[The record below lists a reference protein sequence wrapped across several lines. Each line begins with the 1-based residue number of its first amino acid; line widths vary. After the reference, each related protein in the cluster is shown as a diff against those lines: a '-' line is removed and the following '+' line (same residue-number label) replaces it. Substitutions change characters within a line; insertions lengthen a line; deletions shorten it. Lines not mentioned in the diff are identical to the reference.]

1 MRGRAL
7 TPPWV
12 TPPAP
17 FPALHSDKS
26 LVLCSAPSYSSAHC
40 LPVSASAP
48 ILSSLARLFV
58 QQMLMEHLLDG
69 RHGSKSGVTKEVSQL
84 EHPPSALGLG
94 WEPSPSLLL
103 PWCPELEHPPSA
115 LGLGWEPSPSLLLP
129 WCPVHAASRQ
139 GSDLANCR
147 DAAWWS
153 TAELPVSRMSSG
165 QKSCSAKR
173 AE

>member
-7 TPPWV
+7 TSPRV
-12 TPPAP
+12 APPAP
-17 FPALHSDKS
+17 FPAVRSDKS
-26 LVLCSAPSYSSAHC
+26 LILCSPPSYSSAHC
-40 LPVSASAP
+40 LLVSATAP

-69 RHGSKSGVTKEVSQL
+69 RHGSKSGVTKKCPSWNTLPLTWTWAGNRVL
-84 EHPPSALGLG
+84 NSALDVV
-94 WEPSPSLLL
+94 PCSCRVP
-103 PWCPELEHPPSA
+103 
-115 LGLGWEPSPSLLLP
+115 
-129 WCPVHAASRQ
+129 RQ

-153 TAELPVSRMSSG
+153 TAEPPVSRMSSG
-165 QKSCSAKR
+165 HKSCSAKR